1 VQPDPGA
8 TGESLAAL
16 ASALADVRGQVL
28 AVNERLDAA
37 GLTGDLNLAE
47 RFEAL
52 SKTVADALDAM
63 APKGPPAPRWI
74 GVTKEGYEKIDQAVY
89 DAQMAALKNWID
101 VVLRAEY
108 GGYDLRECW
117 PNHRHAIWELSTLAT
132 EWHRTYGG
140 RKPDLARA
148 LDFYDRWL
156 PDTMRR
162 VNGYTSKCV
171 AGCSLTTNRR
181 Y

>member
-1 VQPDPGA
+1 MTQPDPA
-8 TGESLAAL
+8 GESLAAL
-16 ASALADVRGQVL
+16 ASALADLRGQVL
-28 AVNERLDAA
+28 VVNQRLDAA

-52 SKTVADALDAM
+52 AATVADALKAIT
-63 APKGPPAPRWI
+63 AAGPPAPVWI
-74 GVTKEGYEKIDQAVY
+74 GMDKETYDRQLAELTKWV
-89 DAQMAALKNWID
+89 DA
-101 VVLRAEY
+101 VLRAEY
-108 GGYDLRECW
+108 GGYDLRDCW
-117 PNHRHAIWELSTLAT
+117 ANHHHVIWELSTLAT

-156 PDTMRR
+156 PNTMRR

-171 AGCSLTTNRR
+171 VECSLISNRR